1 MSDNLLDQWLVLKR
15 KKEQIE
21 HSLEN
26 ELLEYMN
33 LPLNEYYVLFFLD
46 ESKEGHRR
54 INDLQKEIGL
64 SQSAMSRMIS
74 RMENK
79 KCGSIERHCCEED
92 KRGIYIKITAIGQEK
107 LNKAN
112 QHINNVLKQYFK
124 N

>member
-21 HSLEN
+21 SSLEN
-26 ELLEYMN
+26 ELLEHMN

-107 LNKAN
+107 LIKAN